1 MSLVIYCVLLRVSL
15 QTRASFRF
23 LTVFIQSSI
32 DIDCTCLSPTKNLFP
47 KKHLY
52 EISYERHQ
60 LISCF
65 VTKLERK
72 IIENQLH
79 ASNRNIKR
87 MVLLPIVR
95 ISSHIMFLVI
105 SVLCIAASTFTKQNK
120 FSFLK
125 QFYLAKHRYI
135 MHLNRPIFHSRTT
148 CFQKTSHSY
157 RRHQLFSCFIIKL
170 ERKIIENQ
178 LCYTRTQPSKRGAQ
192 HESQK
197 QN

>member
-32 DIDCTCLSPTKNLFP
+32 DIDCTCLSPTKNLFS

-79 ASNRNIKR
+79 TSNRNIKR

-95 ISSHIMFLVI
+95 ISSHIAFLINVI
-105 SVLCIAASTFTKQNK
+105 Y
-120 FSFLK
+120 FLK
-125 QFYLAKHRYI
+125 FVTYLLLSTQDWSSSNCGAFFMWLHERPYVFY
-135 MHLNRPIFHSRTT
+135 
-148 CFQKTSHSY
+148 
-157 RRHQLFSCFIIKL
+157 
-170 ERKIIENQ
+170 
-178 LCYTRTQPSKRGAQ
+178 
-192 HESQK
+192 
-197 QN
+197 

>member
-1 MSLVIYCVLLRVSL
+1 MSLVIYCVQLRVSL

-32 DIDCTCLSPTKNLFP
+32 DIDCTCLSPRKNLFS

-79 ASNRNIKR
+79 TSNRNIKR

-125 QFYLAKHRYI
+125 QFYLAKHRYL
-135 MHLNRPIFHSRTT
+135 MHLNRPVFHSWTT
-148 CFQKTSHSY
+148 CFPKNVS
-157 RRHQLFSCFIIKL
+157 QLQEASANFV
-170 ERKIIENQ
+170 
-178 LCYTRTQPSKRGAQ
+178 LCNKVG
-192 HESQK
+192 EK
-197 QN
+197 NN